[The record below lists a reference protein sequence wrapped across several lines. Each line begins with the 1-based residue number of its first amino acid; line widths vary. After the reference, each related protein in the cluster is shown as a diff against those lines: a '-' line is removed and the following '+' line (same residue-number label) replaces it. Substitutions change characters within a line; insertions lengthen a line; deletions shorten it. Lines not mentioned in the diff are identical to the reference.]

1 MRTVAC
7 DIETYRNYF
16 LACFEDVETGD
27 RVHFEIRGTGTLDTV
42 RLRRILLT
50 NRIITYNGNG
60 FDIPILYAMIELA
73 EARRDLVEDAGGED
87 SPAIEARRAHE
98 YAERIIKGGLRPW
111 EVARTLDISIPRA
124 LDHIDLIEVQP
135 NPRASLK
142 ILNGRLHGRWMQD
155 LPYPPDQDLSE
166 EQMDDVRDYCWN
178 DLAATKLLFE
188 ALREPLALRATLSDE
203 YGEDFRSKSD
213 SQFGERI
220 IRKRVQEKL
229 GRKVERA
236 TVKPGTVIRFSPPGY
251 IKFENPELSKILD
264 RLVSSDFILKT
275 DGKIEQPDWLS
286 KLKVNIG
293 ATTYSMGIGGLH
305 STESNRAVFSDDDY
319 ALIDADV
326 SSYYPSAILN
336 SGLYPES
343 TGPAFLVTYGEI
355 RSDRIAA
362 KKAKQKDK
370 AEGLKIALNGGGF
383 GKLGSPYSIL
393 FAPHLLLTVT
403 LTGQLSL
410 LMLIE
415 WAEAA
420 GISVVSGNTDGIVFQ
435 CPRGRFGS
443 VVDERVVGGELQA
456 ICDRWEAVT
465 GFDLEFTPYAALY
478 NQHVNSYFAIK
489 PCGDVKQKGQ
499 FSNPWR
505 PGGQVREQMKKNP
518 QMTVCTDAVIEKI
531 TNGTP
536 LEQTIR
542 DCRDPRAF
550 VTVVTVTGGA
560 TWGED
565 YLGKVVRYYWAKGG
579 QPIVR
584 AKATAKGTHNKVP
597 NSDGSRP
604 LMTLPDELPG
614 DVDYNR
620 YVEQSEKILHEIGYY
635 APKKKLLN
643 RTRRKLTP
651 ERLSAWS
658 MIL

>member
-16 LACFEDVETGD
+16 LACFEDVETSD
-27 RVHFEIRGTGTLDTV
+27 RVHFEIRGAGTLDTV
-42 RLRRILLT
+42 RLRRILLA

-111 EVARTLDISIPRA
+111 EVARTFDITIPGA
-124 LDHIDLIEVQP
+124 LDHIDLIEPQP
-135 NPRASLK
+135 NARASLK

-155 LPYPPDQDLSE
+155 LPYPPDQDLTE
-166 EQMDDVRDYCWN
+166 EQMDEVRDYCWN
-178 DLAATKLLFE
+178 DLAATKILFE
-188 ALREPLALRATLSDE
+188 ALQEPLELRATLSKR

-213 SQFGERI
+213 SQIGERI
-220 IRKRVQEKL
+220 IRKRVQDKL
-229 GRKVERA
+229 GRKVEKIP
-236 TVKPGTVIRFSPPGY
+236 TEPGSVFRYEVPDFIR
-251 IKFENPELSKILD
+251 FENPQLD
-264 RLVSSDFILKT
+264 EIVERLRNTDFVVATNGKVDLPSWLKDEAIT
-275 DGKIEQPDWLS
+275 
-286 KLKVNIG
+286 IG
-293 ATTYSMGIGGLH
+293 ETSYAMGIGGLH
-305 STESNRAVFSDDDY
+305 STESNRCVESTDEHR
-319 ALIDADV
+319 LIDADV
-326 SSYYPSAILN
+326 GSYYPAIILN
-336 SGLYPES
+336 SGLYPKS
-343 TGPAFLVTYGEI
+343 LGPTFLNVFKEI
-355 RSDRIAA
+355 RDERMTA
-362 KKAKQKDK
+362 KRAKRKAD
-370 AEGLKIALNGGGF
+370 ADGLKIALNGTF

-393 FAPHLLLTVT
+393 YAPHLMIAVT

-410 LMLIE
+410 LMLIDR
-415 WAEAA
+415 AERA
-420 GISVVSGNTDGIVFQ
+420 GIPVVSGNTDGIVFQ
-435 CPRGRFGS
+435 CPR
-443 VVDERVVGGELQA
+443 DLYGELEG
-456 ICDRWEAVT
+456 DRLMGGLLAEVCEEWERDT
-465 GFDLEFTPYAALY
+465 GFDLEFTPYDALY
-478 NQHVNSYFAIK
+478 SQSVNSYFAVK
-489 PCGDVKQKGQ
+489 PGGEVKEKGP
-499 FSNPWR
+499 FANPWAD
-505 PGGQVREQMKKNP
+505 GGSMRDRLMKNP
-518 QMTVCTDAVIEKI
+518 QMTVCSQAVREKI
-531 TNGTP
+531 VNGTP

-597 NSDGSRP
+597 NSDGCRP

-614 DVDYNR
+614 DVDYGR
-620 YVEQSEKILHEIGYY
+620 YIEQSEKILHEIGYY

-651 ERLSAWS
+651 ERLAAWS